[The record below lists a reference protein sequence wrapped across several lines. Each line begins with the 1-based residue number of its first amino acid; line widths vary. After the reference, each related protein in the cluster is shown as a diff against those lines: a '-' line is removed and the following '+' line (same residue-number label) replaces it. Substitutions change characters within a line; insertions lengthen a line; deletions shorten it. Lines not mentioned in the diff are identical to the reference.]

1 MCRISQ
7 TASTNSQPS
16 SIMAPTAPVNH
27 DPTLSHNA
35 GNTVPQQAPQQPP
48 GMAQQLLPA
57 DLAGVQLNGLDPHQ
71 IMTLLRSLPNH
82 PRSLNWATRD
92 CVATRSAEHERFV
105 LSHGE
110 DERPRTSYHIF
121 FFHPRPPEV
130 SVADQ
135 HQQLTEQGN
144 LKEDA
149 AQTLSNL
156 SQTPFQPGAP
166 HPGTHPYPGQS
177 HPGSGLPGINDPGPS
192 SHPRG
197 PPNLGQLSAV
207 AMSASPASASA
218 PRGQLPGQPQ
228 EMEEASEDDRRG
240 MSQASG
246 SAEIKPASSPG
257 TTTTRRGGRSATMG
271 SDEWSRQRK
280 DNHKEVERRRR
291 GNINEGI
298 NELGRIVPNGSG
310 EKAKGAILSRAVQY
324 IHHLKENEARN
335 IEKWTL
341 EKLLMDQAMGDL
353 QTQLE
358 EMKKMWEEERMAKM
372 RAENELDVLRGALNQ
387 SQSQPGNIQQQQQ
400 QGQAVHARMESQS
413 LKRDAETAGAGS
425 EADQEG
431 KKQKAE

>member
-1 MCRISQ
+1 M
-7 TASTNSQPS
+7 
-16 SIMAPTAPVNH
+16 
-27 DPTLSHNA
+27 
-35 GNTVPQQAPQQPP
+35 
-48 GMAQQLLPA
+48 LPA
-57 DLAGVQLNGLDPHQ
+57 DLSALQPNFGSLDQNQ
-71 IMTLLRSLPNH
+71 ILTLLRSLPG
-82 PRSLNWATRD
+82 
-92 CVATRSAEHERFV
+92 V
-105 LSHGE
+105 L
-110 DERPRTSYHIF
+110 P
-121 FFHPRPPEV
+121 
-130 SVADQ
+130 SVFK
-135 HQQLTEQGN
+135 LSEQGN

-149 AQTLSNL
+149 AHTLSNL
-156 SQTPFQPGAP
+156 AQAPFQPGA
-166 HPGTHPYPGQS
+166 HPYPGQP
-177 HPGSGLPGINDPGPS
+177 HLGSGLPGINDPGPS

-207 AMSASPASASA
+207 AMSSSPPSASA
-218 PRGQLPGQPQ
+218 PRPGQLPGQPQ
-228 EMEEASEDDRRG
+228 ELEEASEDDRRAA
-240 MSQASG
+240 SQASG
-246 SAEIKPASSPG
+246 SADPKPAVSPG
-257 TTTTRRGGRSATMG
+257 APTSRRGTRNAAMG

-372 RAENELDVLRGALNQ
+372 RAENELEVLRGALNQ
-387 SQSQPGNIQQQQQ
+387 SQQQQQQ
-400 QGQAVHARMESQS
+400 QGQAVHARADSQG
-413 LKRDAETAGAGS
+413 LKRDAEAAGAI

-431 KKQKAE
+431 KKQRSE